1 VVPETIGCSGI
12 KDSGKEVRNM
22 ECGKMFDVKIFSKLI
37 CIYIYFVS
45 WECFKRNVLKSIK

>member
-22 ECGKMFDVKIFSKLI
+22 EGGKMVDVKIFSKLI

>member
-22 ECGKMFDVKIFSKLI
+22 EGGKMVDVKIFSKLI
-37 CIYIYFVS
+37 CIFIL
-45 WECFKRNVLKSIK
+45 CLGNVLKEMC